1 MEPGFSS
8 IAKRE
13 ARATTAGGS
22 PSMRRLPGRVV
33 RKLKT
38 WTYLVGEIGLEE
50 VRKIPGFHDEPL
62 VGRRTGM
69 RSIRLNRAYRAMYRV
84 VMEDNSEVVVVE
96 EVSKHGY

>member
-1 MEPGFSS
+1 MIRRVE
-8 IAKRE
+8 ITRRVERQA
-13 ARATTAGGS
+13 
-22 PSMRRLPGRVV
+22 RRLPVGVF

-38 WTYLVGEIGLEE
+38 WTHLVEEIGLEE

-62 VGRRTGM
+62 VGRRRGM

-84 VMEDNSEVVVVE
+84 VADGDGELVSVE